1 MAFWPDAKGL
11 AVGCQGITEPLCFQV
26 FAEAFW
32 QVSMWLLR
40 CSGWLIL
47 EPVVKAFYV
56 VSGWLLWLSRLRLQA
71 RVNGASKPLLVRLK
85 LNLFSFLDDFWCC
98 IHFPFDQKVWQKPCY
113 NLTFSRMWDSPTVWC
128 PARVGTDPRWTGDL
142 TNANLWLIFT
152 ENSSFKGNYSLIN
165 TFL

>member
-1 MAFWPDAKGL
+1 MAFWPDAKDL
-11 AVGCQGITEPLCFQV
+11 AVGCQGITSRC
-26 FAEAFW
+26 
-32 QVSMWLLR
+32 VSKCLLR
-40 CSGWLIL
+40 LSDKFLCDCCGVQAGWFLNRLSKHFMWFLGGYCGYPGSGFSHELMGH
-47 EPVVKAFYV
+47 A
-56 VSGWLLWLSRLRLQA
+56 
-71 RVNGASKPLLVRLK
+71 KPLLVRLK
-85 LNLFSFLDDFWCC
+85 LNLISFLDDFWCC

-142 TNANLWLIFT
+142 TNANLWLMFT